1 MPLVTRIANY
11 SVIIEDDGHFEQKAH
26 GLPSLSFQNLNTV
39 IEHNH
44 KISESASEI
53 PVTHRRMAVNLSWLI
68 MLRWVAVV
76 GQLLTI
82 GVVILLLSIEIP
94 MPLGLAVVIGL
105 TAASN
110 LMLQFWSREWRSR
123 PTSQAI
129 HWDLILGLVLIMDL
143 LSLTSLLFVTGGPNN
158 PFALFYFVNVS
169 LSAIVLS
176 PRWAWGLQV
185 LAVACFSWL
194 IISHIEIQELNI
206 SPQLRPILR
215 THELSM
221 LQVGLWL
228 AFATSSSVVVYFLTR
243 LTGELRLQ
251 EASLQHRQ
259 MIQAGR
265 EKLESLGTLAAGTAH
280 ELATPLSTIAIVA
293 KEVEQFFEENPLDI
307 PGADDV
313 IDDIHL
319 IRSQLDRCRVI
330 LDRMASQSGQA
341 VGESIQNISCAD
353 FWRSVLE
360 EVSEPLRVR
369 LVTNPEIAK
378 ATLYVPPIILSQSMR
393 GFVQNAIDADPTGQ
407 EVVVEIQ
414 RFAKHWLWTITDQ
427 GSGMNE
433 SVLQRISEPFFT
445 TKPTGKG
452 MGLGVYLAKNVVERL
467 DGTIDY
473 QSTIG
478 VGTKVT
484 IRLPRTFPSETDET

>member
-1 MPLVTRIANY
+1 LITPFVLKRKHTRSHPLD
-11 SVIIEDDGHFEQKAH
+11 SK
-26 GLPSLSFQNLNTV
+26 NLNNV
-39 IEHNH
+39 IEQTP
-44 KISESASEI
+44 KINESNGDL
-53 PVTHRRMAVNLSWLI
+53 PTTHRRMAVNLSWLI
-68 MLRWVAVV
+68 MLRWVAVI

-94 MPLGLAVVIGL
+94 MPIGLGVVIGL

-110 LMLQFWSREWRSR
+110 LMLQFWSREWRHH
-123 PTSQAI
+123 PTPQAI
-129 HWDLILGLVLIMDL
+129 NWDLILGLVLIMDL
-143 LSLTSLLFVTGGPNN
+143 LSLTSLLFVTGGPHN
-158 PFALFYFVNVS
+158 PFALFFFVNVS
-169 LSAIVLS
+169 LSAVVLR
-176 PRWAWGLQV
+176 PAWAWALEV

-194 IISHIEIQELNI
+194 LISHMEIKELNI
-206 SPQLRPILR
+206 SPQLRPILQ
-215 THELSM
+215 THEISM
-221 LQVGLWL
+221 LHVGMWL

-243 LTGELRLQ
+243 LTGELRIQ

-313 IDDIHL
+313 IDDIRL

-341 VGESIQNISCAD
+341 VGETIQNISCAE
-353 FWRSVLE
+353 FWLSVLE
-360 EVSEPLRVR
+360 EVSEPQRVR
-369 LVTNPEIAK
+369 LVVNPEIAK

-393 GFVQNAIDADPTGQ
+393 GFVQNAIDADPSGK

-414 RFAKHWLWTITDQ
+414 RFAKHWLWTVTDQ
-427 GSGMNE
+427 GSGMPE

-473 QSTIG
+473 QSTVG